1 MDKILG
7 LDDAYSEAIKNR
19 GRKMLISANLVQ
31 EMVDKIRMLEAGLAE
46 ALGWVDYDDLPSDKR
61 KWLLALIYNAT
72 DKE

>member
-19 GRKMLISANLVQ
+19 GRSMLISANLVS
-31 EMVDKIRMLEAGLAE
+31 EMVDKIRMLEVGLGQAI
-46 ALGWVDYDDLPSDKR
+46 L
-61 KWLLALIYNAT
+61 WLDEDAPKEMPEFLSALIYNAN